1 MNDSNSNN
9 SPKIFSIDKQRIEFK
24 ININKNSLN
33 ISSSSISQ
41 NRLTS
46 ESILTIKNLT
56 SNYLAMRIRSTK
68 KDFYSVNPTYSIIE
82 PNSSR
87 KISFQLFVKESLL
100 STLNNSEHKFKFEGV
115 ELEEYNFEEPKK
127 LFDEISKNNLKYKI
141 YSIKR
146 NAEFIDLNNII
157 IQNNLTTSSKLSI
170 DKNTNIQ
177 SNLNNKIQSNTN
189 IKQSKNIENEDENEE
204 LERLKVEYYKLKNE
218 LGNLSQNYIN
228 LKNSVDMEKYGEIP
242 NNYNKHLKYD
252 LPEINEIKISIKFA
266 LIFCFISIIF
276 GYYITK

>member
-24 ININKNSLN
+24 INTNKNSLN
-33 ISSSSISQ
+33 MSSSSISQ
-41 NRLTS
+41 NRITS
-46 ESILTIKNLT
+46 ERIVTIKNLT

-87 KISFQLFVKESLL
+87 KISFQLFIKESLL

-189 IKQSKNIENEDENEE
+189 IKQSKIKENEDENEE

-266 LIFCFISIIF
+266 LIFCFI
-276 GYYITK
+276 

>member
-9 SPKIFSIDKQRIEFK
+9 SNKIFSIDKRTIDFK
-24 ININKNSLN
+24 INTKNSIN
-33 ISSSSISQ
+33 MSSSSISQ
-41 NRLTS
+41 NKITS
-46 ESILTIKNLT
+46 QSFLTIKNLT
-56 SNYLAMRIRSTK
+56 SNYLAMRIRTTK
-68 KDFYSVNPTYSIIE
+68 KDYYGVIPTYSIIE
-82 PNSSR
+82 PNSSK
-87 KISFQLFVKESLL
+87 KITFQFCIKESLL
-100 STLNNSEHKFKFEGV
+100 LTLNNSEHKFLFEGV

-127 LFDEISKNNLKYKI
+127 IFEEISKNNLNYNI
-141 YSIKR
+141 YSIKK
-146 NAEFIDLNNII
+146 NAEFIDLNNNIN
-157 IQNNLTTSSKLSI
+157 QNYLTTSSKISI
-170 DKNTNIQ
+170 DKNSNIQ
-177 SNLNNKIQSNTN
+177 TNLNNNIQNNTN
-189 IKQSKNIENEDENEE
+189 LKQSQIKGDEDEKEE
-204 LERLKVEYYKLKNE
+204 LEKLKVEYYKLKNE

>member
-1 MNDSNSNN
+1 MNESNSNN
-9 SPKIFSIDKQRIEFK
+9 ASKIFSIDKKRIDFR
-24 ININKNSLN
+24 INNKNSIN
-33 ISSSSISQ
+33 RSSSSISQ
-41 NRLTS
+41 NRITS

-68 KDFYSVNPTYSIIE
+68 KDFYSVIPTYSIIE

-87 KISFQLFVKESLL
+87 KINFQLIVKESLI
-100 STLNNSEHKFKFEGV
+100 STLNSAEHKFKFEGV

-127 LFDEISKNNLKYKI
+127 IFDEISKNNLKYNI
-141 YSIKR
+141 YSVKKI
-146 NAEFIDLNNII
+146 AEFIDLNNNIN
-157 IQNNLTTSSKLSI
+157 QNNSSSKLSI
-170 DKNTNIQ
+170 DKNPTFQ
-177 SNLNNKIQSNTN
+177 SNLNSNIQNNTN

-242 NNYNKHLKYD
+242 NIYNKHLKYG
-252 LPEINEIKISIKFA
+252 LPEIKEIKIPTKLAI
-266 LIFCFISIIF
+266 IFCFISIIF

>member
-1 MNDSNSNN
+1 MNESNSNN
-9 SPKIFSIDKQRIEFK
+9 ASKIFSIDKKRIDFR
-24 ININKNSLN
+24 INNKNSIN
-33 ISSSSISQ
+33 RSSSSISQ
-41 NRLTS
+41 NRITS

-68 KDFYSVNPTYSIIE
+68 KDFYSVIPTYSIIE

-87 KISFQLFVKESLL
+87 KINFQLIVKESLI
-100 STLNNSEHKFKFEGV
+100 STLNSAEHKFKFEGV

-127 LFDEISKNNLKYKI
+127 IFDEISKNNLKYNI
-141 YSIKR
+141 YSVKKI
-146 NAEFIDLNNII
+146 AEFIDLNNNIN
-157 IQNNLTTSSKLSI
+157 QNNSSSKLSI
-170 DKNTNIQ
+170 DKNPTFQ
-177 SNLNNKIQSNTN
+177 SNLNSNIQNNTN

-242 NNYNKHLKYD
+242 NIYNKNLKYG
-252 LPEINEIKISIKFA
+252 LPEIKEIKIPTKFA
-266 LIFCFISIIF
+266 IIFCFISIIF

>member
-1 MNDSNSNN
+1 MNESNSNN
-9 SPKIFSIDKQRIEFK
+9 ASKIFSIDKKRIDFR
-24 ININKNSLN
+24 INNKNSIN
-33 ISSSSISQ
+33 RSSSSISQ
-41 NRLTS
+41 NRITS

-68 KDFYSVNPTYSIIE
+68 KDFYSVIPTYSIIE

-87 KISFQLFVKESLL
+87 KINFQLIVKESLL
-100 STLNNSEHKFKFEGV
+100 STLNSAEHKFKFEGV

-127 LFDEISKNNLKYKI
+127 IFDEISKNNLKYNI
-141 YSIKR
+141 YSVKKI
-146 NAEFIDLNNII
+146 AEFIDLNNNIN
-157 IQNNLTTSSKLSI
+157 QNNYTSSKLSI
-170 DKNTNIQ
+170 DKNSTFQ
-177 SNLNNKIQSNTN
+177 SNLNSNIQNNTN

-242 NNYNKHLKYD
+242 NIYNKNLKYG
-252 LPEINEIKISIKFA
+252 LPEIKEIKIPTKFA
-266 LIFCFISIIF
+266 IIFCFISIIF

>member
-1 MNDSNSNN
+1 MNESNSNN
-9 SPKIFSIDKQRIEFK
+9 ASKIFSIDKKRIDFR
-24 ININKNSLN
+24 INNKNSIN
-33 ISSSSISQ
+33 RSSSSISQ
-41 NRLTS
+41 NRITS

-68 KDFYSVNPTYSIIE
+68 KDFYSVIPTYSIIE

-87 KISFQLFVKESLL
+87 KINFQLIVKESLI
-100 STLNNSEHKFKFEGV
+100 STLNSAEHKFKFEGV

-127 LFDEISKNNLKYKI
+127 IFDEISKNNLKYNI
-141 YSIKR
+141 YSVKKI
-146 NAEFIDLNNII
+146 AEFIDLNNNIN
-157 IQNNLTTSSKLSI
+157 QNNSSSKLSI
-170 DKNTNIQ
+170 DKNSTFQ
-177 SNLNNKIQSNTN
+177 SNLNSNIQNNTN

-242 NNYNKHLKYD
+242 NIYNKNLKYG
-252 LPEINEIKISIKFA
+252 LPEIKEIKIPTKFA
-266 LIFCFISIIF
+266 IIFCFISIIF

>member
-1 MNDSNSNN
+1 MNESNSNN
-9 SPKIFSIDKQRIEFK
+9 VSKIFSIDKKRIDFR
-24 ININKNSLN
+24 INTKNSINK
-33 ISSSSISQ
+33 SSSSISQ
-41 NRLTS
+41 NRITS

-68 KDFYSVNPTYSIIE
+68 KDFYSVIPTYSIIE

-87 KISFQLFVKESLL
+87 KINFQLIVKESLL
-100 STLNNSEHKFKFEGV
+100 STLNSAEHKFKFEGV

-127 LFDEISKNNLKYKI
+127 IFDEISKNNLKYNI
-141 YSIKR
+141 YSVKKI
-146 NAEFIDLNNII
+146 AEFIDLNNNIN
-157 IQNNLTTSSKLSI
+157 QNNYTSSKLSI
-170 DKNTNIQ
+170 DKNSTFQ
-177 SNLNNKIQSNTN
+177 SNLNSNIQNNTN

-242 NNYNKHLKYD
+242 NIYNKNLKYG
-252 LPEINEIKISIKFA
+252 LPEIKEIKIPTKFA
-266 LIFCFISIIF
+266 IIFCFISIIF

>member
-1 MNDSNSNN
+1 MNESNSNN
-9 SPKIFSIDKQRIEFK
+9 ASKIFSIDKKRIDFR
-24 ININKNSLN
+24 INNKNSTN
-33 ISSSSISQ
+33 RSSSSISQ
-41 NRLTS
+41 NRITS

-87 KISFQLFVKESLL
+87 KISFQLFIKESLL

-127 LFDEISKNNLKYKI
+127 IFDEISKNNLKYNI
-141 YSIKR
+141 YSVKKI
-146 NAEFIDLNNII
+146 AEFIDLNNNIN
-157 IQNNLTTSSKLSI
+157 QNNSSSKLSI
-170 DKNTNIQ
+170 DKNSTFQ
-177 SNLNNKIQSNTN
+177 SNLNSNIQNNTN

-242 NNYNKHLKYD
+242 NIYNKHLKYG
-252 LPEINEIKISIKFA
+252 LPEIKEIKIPTKLAI
-266 LIFCFISIIF
+266 IFCFISIIF

>member
-1 MNDSNSNN
+1 MNESNSNN
-9 SPKIFSIDKQRIEFK
+9 ASKIFSIDKKRIDFR
-24 ININKNSLN
+24 INNKNSIN
-33 ISSSSISQ
+33 RSSSSISQ
-41 NRLTS
+41 NRITS

-68 KDFYSVNPTYSIIE
+68 KDFYSVIPTYSIIE

-87 KISFQLFVKESLL
+87 KINFQLIVKESLL
-100 STLNNSEHKFKFEGV
+100 STLNSAEHKFKFEGV

-127 LFDEISKNNLKYKI
+127 IFDEISKNNLKYNI
-141 YSIKR
+141 YSVKKI
-146 NAEFIDLNNII
+146 AEFIDLNNNIN
-157 IQNNLTTSSKLSI
+157 QNNSSSKLSI
-170 DKNTNIQ
+170 DKNSTFQ
-177 SNLNNKIQSNTN
+177 SNLNSNIQNNTN

-242 NNYNKHLKYD
+242 NIYNKNLKYG
-252 LPEINEIKISIKFA
+252 LPEIKEIKIPTKFA
-266 LIFCFISIIF
+266 IIFCFISIIF

>member
-1 MNDSNSNN
+1 MNESNSNN
-9 SPKIFSIDKQRIEFK
+9 ASKIFSIDKKRIDFR
-24 ININKNSLN
+24 INNKNSTN
-33 ISSSSISQ
+33 RSSSSISQ
-41 NRLTS
+41 NRITS

-68 KDFYSVNPTYSIIE
+68 KDFYSVIPTYSIIE

-87 KISFQLFVKESLL
+87 KINFQLIVKESLL
-100 STLNNSEHKFKFEGV
+100 STLNSAEHKFKFEGV

-127 LFDEISKNNLKYKI
+127 IFDEISKNNLKYNI
-141 YSIKR
+141 YSVKKI
-146 NAEFIDLNNII
+146 AEFIDLNNNIN
-157 IQNNLTTSSKLSI
+157 QNNSSSKLSI
-170 DKNTNIQ
+170 DKNSTFQ
-177 SNLNNKIQSNTN
+177 SNLNSNIQNNTN

-242 NNYNKHLKYD
+242 NIYNKNLKYG
-252 LPEINEIKISIKFA
+252 LPEIKEIKIPTKFA
-266 LIFCFISIIF
+266 IIFCFISIIF

>member
-1 MNDSNSNN
+1 MNESNSNN
-9 SPKIFSIDKQRIEFK
+9 VSKIFSIDKKRIDFR
-24 ININKNSLN
+24 INAKNSINK
-33 ISSSSISQ
+33 SSSSISQ
-41 NRLTS
+41 NRITS

-68 KDFYSVNPTYSIIE
+68 KDFYSVIPTYSIIE

-87 KISFQLFVKESLL
+87 KINFQLIVKESLL
-100 STLNNSEHKFKFEGV
+100 STLNSAEHKFKFEGV

-127 LFDEISKNNLKYKI
+127 IFDEISKNNLKYNI
-141 YSIKR
+141 YSVKKI
-146 NAEFIDLNNII
+146 AEFIDLNNNIN
-157 IQNNLTTSSKLSI
+157 QNNSSSKLSI
-170 DKNTNIQ
+170 DKNSTFQ
-177 SNLNNKIQSNTN
+177 SNLNSNIQNNTN

-242 NNYNKHLKYD
+242 NIYNKNLKYG
-252 LPEINEIKISIKFA
+252 LPEIKEIKIPTKFA
-266 LIFCFISIIF
+266 IIFCFISIIF